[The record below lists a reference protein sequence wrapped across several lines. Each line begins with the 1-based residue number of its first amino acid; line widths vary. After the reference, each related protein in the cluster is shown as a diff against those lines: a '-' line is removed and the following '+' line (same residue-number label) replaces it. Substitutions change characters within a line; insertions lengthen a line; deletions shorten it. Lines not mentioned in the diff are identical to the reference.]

1 MKNSCAS
8 ITDSASIVN
17 RSIRSLSSNNM
28 LGFRIPQPTAAS
40 TVLIVLLSLL
50 PTALADGI
58 GLIGWGK
65 HMYQPACAFACR
77 NIVRACPLLCTP
89 KPGGKNY
96 GTVHSPNWTPPECF
110 TTDQAFMR
118 TMALCIDNYCP
129 ISDRPTM
136 YMLQDYWA
144 SHLAVTTVGNYQ
156 WVPSMSLAEAVN
168 SARAEEKAKEDSMGN
183 NSTGHAGG
191 SDNGG
196 GSHSAHS
203 RLKARQHHGAS
214 SESGN
219 STQRFTSALPTIKAR
234 APLNVTSFIL
244 WEDWQRAYNGATLF
258 ETNEV
263 GHSNATIAVLFTA
276 LFIPVLFSMLRFIP
290 GLSRSR
296 TWTWINC
303 IINHPAAFGSHHRQP
318 VAAAIGGVIVP
329 TRGQVL
335 YIALISLLNFILLV
349 APYYYVYPNS
359 TYPIRRNQD
368 LATIGNR
375 AGSMAMGN
383 AAALFLF
390 SARNNVLLWLTDWS
404 HGTFLL
410 LHRWLGVWT
419 ILLTV
424 VHSCLLLATYVE
436 YGDYAMEL
444 ARLYWHW
451 GIVGTVAAVALWPT
465 SILALRRAA
474 YELFL
479 PLHQLLAILFL
490 VGYYYH
496 IWYLYQYQWGYE
508 IWVWIAVG
516 FWGLE
521 RVLRLGRMAVKGL
534 RTAQIS
540 AVEGSKGEYLRID
553 IDGVRSGGVVYL
565 CFPTLS
571 WMFWENHPFSVLS
584 SEATDVTAT
593 EKPEATE
600 KTSALSEKTCPP
612 TEKPTAGVVSMPSPS
627 SPSHNTLVAPTS
639 TNKTPSHPRT
649 TIIVRTRTGVTAR
662 LAARLA
668 NAASTS
674 STPLRLPVL
683 IEGSY
688 RYSSSAEQ
696 RLRGCTSVLC
706 IAGGVGVTAVLPLLL
721 LLLLH
726 SKTAASSA
734 STRGRLVWGV
744 RDGSLPAALAPEL
757 ASLQTAGF
765 EVETSVGKRVD
776 VAAVLEQ
783 ELLAGG
789 GLLGVVVCGPPG
801 MADEVRARVAQ
812 LGRSGRRAVV
822 FVDEAFSW

>member
-1 MKNSCAS
+1 MQ
-8 ITDSASIVN
+8 
-17 RSIRSLSSNNM
+17 
-28 LGFRIPQPTAAS
+28 GFRIPQPTAAAS
-40 TVLIVLLSLL
+40 IIVTVLLALL
-50 PTALADGI
+50 PTTLADGI

-89 KPGGKNY
+89 KPGGTNY

-110 TTDQAFMR
+110 TTDEAFMT

-129 ISDRPTM
+129 ISDRPS
-136 YMLQDYWA
+136 LEIIEDYWA

-168 SARAEEKAKEDSMGN
+168 SARWEEKAMRDAMEK

-191 SDNGG
+191 SSNGG
-196 GSHSAHS
+196 GSHSGHS
-203 RLKARQHHGAS
+203 RLKARQHHGGP

-219 STQRFTSALPTIKAR
+219 STQRFTSPLPTIKAR

-263 GHSNATIAVLFTA
+263 GHSNATIAILFTA
-276 LFIPVLFSMLRFIP
+276 LFVPILFSMLRCIP

-303 IINHPAAFGSHHRQP
+303 IVNHPAAFGTRHREPIAP
-318 VAAAIGGVIVP
+318 VVGGAIVP

-335 YIALISLLNFILLV
+335 YIGLISVLNFVLLV
-349 APYYYVYPNS
+349 TPYYYVYPNS

-410 LHRWLGVWT
+410 LHRWLGIWT

-436 YGDYAMEL
+436 YGHYAMEL

-465 SILALRRAA
+465 SVLALRRAA

-479 PLHQLLAILFL
+479 PLHQFLAILFL

-516 FWGLE
+516 FWALD
-521 RVLRLGRMAVKGL
+521 RVLRLVRMAVKGR

-540 AVEGSKGEYLRID
+540 AVEGSDGEYLRID
-553 IDGVRSGGVVYL
+553 VDGVRSGGVVYL
-565 CFPTLS
+565 CFPTLR
-571 WMFWENHPFSVLS
+571 WMFWENHPFSVVS
-584 SEATDVTAT
+584 SEATDVAVTEEPEAPETTTSPSLEKADSQT
-593 EKPEATE
+593 EK
-600 KTSALSEKTCPP
+600 SP
-612 TEKPTAGVVSMPSPS
+612 TGVVSIPSPT
-627 SPSHNTLVAPTS
+627 SPPQNRLVASTS
-639 TNKTPSHPRT
+639 RKSSHPRT
-649 TIIVRTRTGVTAR
+649 TIIVRTRSGVTAR

-668 NAASTS
+668 ASTAG
-674 STPLRLPVL
+674 TPLRLPVL

-688 RYSSSAEQ
+688 RYSGSAER
-696 RLRGCTSVLC
+696 RLGGCASVLC
-706 IAGGVGVTAVLPLLL
+706 VAGGVGVTAVLPLLL
-721 LLLLH
+721 R
-726 SKTAASSA
+726 STFSASS
-734 STRGRLVWGV
+734 SRPRSRLVWGV

-757 ASLQTAGF
+757 AALQNAGV
-765 EVETSVGKRVD
+765 EVETTVGKRVD
-776 VAAVLEQ
+776 VAAVLEH
-783 ELLAGG
+783 EVLAGG

-801 MADEVRARVAQ
+801 MADEVRAKVAQ